1 MKKPFIAI
9 VDDDSGFA
17 SYLRTFL
24 SLRGYEAR
32 CYTRGDELLASMK
45 QSEAPDAV
53 LLDVMMPGLDG
64 LATLRA
70 LKASRPEAQVIM
82 LSGRNQASTIVEAVR
97 LGAADYVVKPDDPE
111 GLGEIALDVAIKNA
125 IEKNRLVSELSEL
138 RQQLSD
144 DEDRAVWG
152 NSEKMRGIAQ
162 VIEQVSDSDV
172 TVLIRGES
180 GVGKE
185 LVSRA
190 IHHRSTRRNRPFV
203 KVNCAALP
211 AELLESELFGHE
223 RGAFTGAATTRIGK
237 FEQAD
242 GGTLMMDEIGE
253 MKPALQAK
261 LLHVLQDAEF
271 TKLGSNKRIQVD
283 VRIVAA
289 TNRDLEKMLVSGDFR
304 EDLYYRLKVIELTVP
319 SLRERPDE
327 IATLTDFF
335 VARYSR
341 KYNRPAR
348 PISEELRQLFGQY
361 RLAREHPRTGEHDQ
375 ARRHPAGRAARR
387 AGDSAEP
394 AARGCG
400 AGRCGGRGPAA
411 GRSRG
416 SRRRGDACRDA
427 ARHAA
432 VPAARR
438 ARGRRRGRREPAAPG
453 RRRFPR
459 VGGEGGGDESGTRR
473 HRDDAAPGAL
483 EPAQSR
489 ADSRRELQDA
499 PQQDQG
505 VRHQSSL
512 MSRVRRASARLPWI
526 FTLLGNRVPP
536 GPVPRPSTAAVC
548 RKRSP
553 DFLTLRKISTRGIRL
568 AQQQGVKCRIHGMA
582 TEMANPA

>member
-1 MKKPFIAI
+1 MKKPYVAI

-17 SYLRTFL
+17 AYLRTFL

-45 QSEAPDAV
+45 QNEPPDV
-53 LLDVMMPGLDG
+53 FLLDVMMPGLDG

-144 DEDRAVWG
+144 DEDRSVWG
-152 NSEKMRGIAQ
+152 NSEKMRGIAT
-162 VIEQVSDSDV
+162 VIEQVADSDV

-190 IHHRSTRRNRPFV
+190 IHQRSTRKNRPFV

-242 GGTLMMDEIGE
+242 TGTLMLDEIGE

-289 TNRDLEKMLVSGDFR
+289 TNRDLEKMMLAGEFR

-319 SLRERPDE
+319 ALSERRDE
-327 IATLTDFF
+327 VPTLTDFF

-348 PISEELRQLFGQY
+348 PISEELRQLFLQY
-361 RLAREHPRTGEHDQ
+361 DWPGNIRELENMIKRVVILQDEHLVVREIQRNMQRIAANAAATAAAAVHAGLAV
-375 ARRHPAGRAARR
+375 AA
-387 AGDSAEP
+387 A
-394 AARGCG
+394 
-400 AGRCGGRGPAA
+400 
-411 GRSRG
+411 
-416 SRRRGDACRDA
+416 
-427 ARHAA
+427 AA
-432 VPAARR
+432 VPVGA
-438 ARGRRRGRREPAAPG
+438 GIGSSIPGGYPPVPEPDVTEGDDEPEAPA
-453 RRRFPR
+453 
-459 VGGEGGGDESGTRR
+459 VEEGGSSLASVAKAASIKAERAAIEQTLRQVHWNRR
-473 HRDDAAPGAL
+473 KAAVILGVSYKTL
-483 EPAQSR
+483 LNKIKECGISR
-489 ADSRRELQDA
+489 A
-499 PQQDQG
+499 
-505 VRHQSSL
+505 
-512 MSRVRRASARLPWI
+512 
-526 FTLLGNRVPP
+526 
-536 GPVPRPSTAAVC
+536 
-548 RKRSP
+548 
-553 DFLTLRKISTRGIRL
+553 
-568 AQQQGVKCRIHGMA
+568 
-582 TEMANPA
+582 